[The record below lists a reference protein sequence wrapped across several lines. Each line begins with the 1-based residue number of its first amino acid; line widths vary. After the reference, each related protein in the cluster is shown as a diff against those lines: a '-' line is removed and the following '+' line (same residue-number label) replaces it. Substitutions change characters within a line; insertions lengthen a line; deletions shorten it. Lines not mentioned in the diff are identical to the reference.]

1 MTIFMIRKHTISLW
15 KLGKTKK
22 EIKIAHDPS
31 TQREI
36 KVNIFLKL
44 SIIGGDNG

>member
-1 MTIFMIRKHTISLW
+1 MTIFMIRKDTTSLG

-31 TQREI
+31 TQRKI
-36 KVNIFLKL
+36 
-44 SIIGGDNG
+44 